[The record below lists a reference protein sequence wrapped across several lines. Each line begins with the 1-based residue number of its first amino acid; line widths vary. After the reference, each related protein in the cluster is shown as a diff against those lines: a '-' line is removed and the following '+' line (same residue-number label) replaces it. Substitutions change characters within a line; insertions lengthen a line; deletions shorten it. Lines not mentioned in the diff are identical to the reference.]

1 MDLASRW
8 TAAWQGL
15 GAGAPALLFE
25 QLIAAYREP
34 HRRYH
39 TLQHLE
45 ECFANFD
52 LLRAEA
58 ENAAQS
64 ELALWFHDA
73 VYDTRRDDNEERS
86 AHWARDSIFPV
97 SREAAERVHRLIM
110 ATKHDA
116 APEDSD
122 ARIVVDVDLS
132 ILGAA
137 NDRFDEYE
145 RQIREEYAWVPSAL
159 YRRERRRILAAFLSR
174 PALFSTAAFLRR
186 YEAQARRNL
195 GRAIATL

>member
-1 MDLASRW
+1 MDLANRW
-8 TAAWQGL
+8 AAAWEEL
-15 GAGAPALLFE
+15 GASPDERLF
-25 QLIAAYREP
+25 QDLSAAYREP
-34 HRRYH
+34 HRHYH

-52 LLRAEA
+52 LLRADA
-58 ENAAQS
+58 DNPAQV

-73 VYDTRRDDNEERS
+73 IYDTRRPDNEERS
-86 AHWARDSIFPV
+86 AHWASESIVPV
-97 SREAAERVHRLIM
+97 SREAAEQVHRLIM

-122 ARIVVDVDLS
+122 AKLLVDVDLS

-137 NDRFDEYE
+137 DERFDQYE
-145 RQIREEYAWVPSAL
+145 RQIREEYAWVPTLL

-174 PALFSTAAFLRR
+174 PVLFRTSVFVRR
-186 YEAQARRNL
+186 YELQARRNL
-195 GRAIATL
+195 ERALARL